1 MSTILHYQLQ
11 QGVFVALTPPPS
23 LDQIEIEECDFDT
36 MMQQYVS
43 SEPEPDF
50 SRLPGESENV
60 RFGRQAETEV
70 ESHFF
75 VVEDEAQV
83 QESELDVWRRGVQGA
98 TGRPAT
104 ENVSDAMDRGLYKQ
118 WRYFRMANGQIDR
131 LDSSGLGQVKVRAQG
146 SSISRVGK

>member
-1 MSTILHYQLQ
+1 MSTVLHYQLQ
-11 QGVFVALTPPPS
+11 QGIFVPLTPPPS
-23 LDQIEIEECDFDT
+23 LDQIEFDEGDFDT
-36 MMQQYVS
+36 MMRQYAS

-50 SRLPGESENV
+50 SRLPVESENV

-98 TGRPAT
+98 TRPAT
-104 ENVSDAMDRGLYKQ
+104 ENGTDAMGRVARPLPGIVLIL
-118 WRYFRMANGQIDR
+118 MAI
-131 LDSSGLGQVKVRAQG
+131 
-146 SSISRVGK
+146 